1 MPKPAKNKRSL
12 QIADESGLQIQ
23 VTLWGNNAT
32 KLEFTEGK
40 VFAIKGAKVSD
51 YQGKSLNAGD
61 DTQIFLNPE
70 NKRTEELTR
79 WYMTKPEA
87 LNSITQNNLNREGS
101 NNPDQPRVAEN
112 FKLIQELIEAVNAD
126 LNESSNPWNSSGK
139 PQKAKFYKISGFI

>member
-61 DTQIFLNPE
+61 V
-70 NKRTEELTR
+70 
-79 WYMTKPEA
+79 
-87 LNSITQNNLNREGS
+87 S
-101 NNPDQPRVAEN
+101 
-112 FKLIQELIEAVNAD
+112 
-126 LNESSNPWNSSGK
+126 
-139 PQKAKFYKISGFI
+139 